1 MLTEYL
7 PIVVMGGLAAIFA
20 VGSLVAV
27 SYNASFVL
35 AAGVLRVSVAAMVVG
50 DDTVGARQFVDDQQP

>member
-20 VGSLVAV
+20 VGSIVA
-27 SYNASFVL
+27 SSL
-35 AAGVLRVSVAAMVVG
+35 LRPNHPNPVKSSAYECGNDPVRLPRG
-50 DDTVGARQFVDDQQP
+50 